1 MAQNPPVQ
9 YQISGVLMVVS
20 GMFNGFLSLLYIALF
35 IWVCIGVFWF
45 VTAAMGAWQA
55 FIGWQMYNGQVS
67 PQAKMSTMVG
77 IGGGLLSFNIFAIG
91 ASVFGFMQLGD
102 DEVVGWLEQNG
113 VA

>member
-1 MAQNPPVQ
+1 MEAPQPYKTAGLMNL
-9 YQISGVLMVVS
+9 IGGVFTLMTSLMWV
-20 GMFNGFLSLLYIALF
+20 LSF